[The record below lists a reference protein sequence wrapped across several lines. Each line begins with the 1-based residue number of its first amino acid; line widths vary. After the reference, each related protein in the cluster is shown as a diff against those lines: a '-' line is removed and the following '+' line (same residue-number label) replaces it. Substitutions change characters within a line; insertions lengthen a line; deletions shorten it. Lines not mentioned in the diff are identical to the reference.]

1 MRVLGIDPGT
11 IRMGYGVVDDTPKIV
26 ADDYGVVALSR
37 SLPLEKRLY
46 QHHTHILNMIHT
58 FDPDAIAIEQ
68 PFIGKGDRQFVGS
81 ALGLGQAQAVVFIG
95 AASQDIPLY
104 RYSPAEIKMAVADY
118 GRATKAQIQQI
129 VTSDFGLDKLP
140 SSDAADA
147 LAIGLCHIRNQ
158 ILHDLTSMEISPG
171 EERK

>member
-1 MRVLGIDPGT
+1 
-11 IRMGYGVVDDTPKIV
+11 
-26 ADDYGVVALSR
+26 
-37 SLPLEKRLY
+37 
-46 QHHTHILNMIHT
+46 MIHT
-58 FDPDAIAIEQ
+58 FDPDVISIAQ

-81 ALGLGQAQAVVFIG
+81 ALALGQAQAVVFIG

-129 VTSDFGLDKLP
+129 DASDFGLDKLP
-140 SSDAADA
+140 TSDAADP

-158 ILHDLTSMEISPG
+158 ILHDLTRMEISPG